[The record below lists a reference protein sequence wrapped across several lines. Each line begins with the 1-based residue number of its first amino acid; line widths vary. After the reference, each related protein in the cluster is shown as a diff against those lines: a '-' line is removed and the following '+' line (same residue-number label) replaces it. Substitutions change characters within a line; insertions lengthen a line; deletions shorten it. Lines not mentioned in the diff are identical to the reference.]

1 MSEPDN
7 PAAPPGLPPVPPAPP
22 RSGWTT
28 AFMIF
33 VGIILLLPGV
43 CALGFGALSL
53 TNSRADPT
61 VTMFVVV
68 GLLIGFGG
76 IMLIR
81 AANRGHRRARA
92 IEKDL

>member
-1 MSEPDN
+1 MSNADIP
-7 PAAPPGLPPVPPAPP
+7 PAPPGSPPVPRPPP

-28 AFMIF
+28 AFMII

-81 AANRGHRRARA
+81 AAIRGHRR
-92 IEKDL
+92 

>member
-1 MSEPDN
+1 MSDAGNSP
-7 PAAPPGLPPVPPAPP
+7 APPSLPPVPPPPP

-28 AFMIF
+28 AFMII

-61 VTMFVVV
+61 VTLFVVV

-81 AANRGHRRARA
+81 AAIRGHRRARA
-92 IEKDL
+92 IETDP

>member
-1 MSEPDN
+1 MSEADIP
-7 PAAPPGLPPVPPAPP
+7 PAPPGPPPVAPPPP
-22 RSGWTT
+22 RSGWMT
-28 AFMIF
+28 AFMIL

-43 CALGFGALSL
+43 CALGFGAMSL
-53 TNSRADPT
+53 TNSRTDPT

-76 IMLIR
+76 VMLIR
-81 AANRGHRRARA
+81 AAIRGHRRARA

>member
-1 MSEPDN
+1 MSDADHSQP
-7 PAAPPGLPPVPPAPP
+7 PPGLPPVPPPPP
-22 RSGWTT
+22 RSGWIT
-28 AFMIF
+28 AFMII
-33 VGIILLLPGV
+33 VGIILLLPGL
-43 CALGFGALSL
+43 CALGFGAMSL

-81 AANRGHRRARA
+81 AAIRGHRR
-92 IEKDL
+92 